1 METLQGFPPIA
12 DARCRILILGSMPGE
27 ASLRRAQYY
36 GHPQNAF
43 WRLMA
48 TLLSEPFTDDYA
60 QKTAMLLRHGIALWD
75 VVHRCERTGS
85 LDSNIKNPEIND
97 FASFFSLYPAIR
109 RVYFN
114 GQTAYNLF
122 RKHTGFSFPG
132 ISLTKLG
139 STSPAHA
146 VAFEK
151 RIADWSR
158 ILKAGQE
165 GNT

>member
-1 METLQGFPPIA
+1 METLSGFPPIA
-12 DARCRILILGSMPGE
+12 DSISRILILGSMPGE
-27 ASLRRAQYY
+27 ASLRKAQYY

-48 TLLSEPFTDDYA
+48 TLLCEPFTEDYA
-60 QKTAMLLRHGIALWD
+60 QRTAMLLRHGVALWD
-75 VVHRCERTGS
+75 VVNRCERTGS
-85 LDSNIKNPEIND
+85 LDSNIKNPKIND
-97 FASFFSLYPAIR
+97 FTSFFSLHPAIR

-122 RKHTGFSFPG
+122 CKNVGFAFTGIAFAR
-132 ISLTKLG
+132 LG

-151 RIADWSR
+151 RIADWR
-158 ILKAGQE
+158 QILPLE
-165 GNT
+165 